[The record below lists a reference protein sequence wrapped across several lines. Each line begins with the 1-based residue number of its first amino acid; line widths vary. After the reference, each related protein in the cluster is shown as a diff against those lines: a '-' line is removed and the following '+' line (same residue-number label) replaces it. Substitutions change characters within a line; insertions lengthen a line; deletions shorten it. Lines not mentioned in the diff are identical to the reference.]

1 MTTTIR
7 IDLVSDIACPWC
19 AVGLSTL
26 DRALEKI
33 DSAIKVNV
41 HLQPFE
47 LNPNMPL
54 GGQDVIEHL
63 TEKYNMSAEQ
73 VLKNQQN
80 IYTRG
85 AEVGFNF
92 HPEGRKRVYNTFNC
106 HRLMFWAEEKFDAQ
120 AALNLKKELLAAYFT
135 LAIDMDDR
143 QTLLDAVTRAG
154 LDANEAAL
162 VVDDASAYAQQV
174 REAQQAWQAKGIHAV
189 PAFVIEQKY
198 LIEGAQPAE
207 SLINAIEHLAKQKAG
222 A

>member
-1 MTTTIR
+1 MTTSIR

-26 DRALEKI
+26 DRALEQI
-33 DSAIKVNV
+33 DPNIKVDV

-47 LNPNMPL
+47 LNPNMPI

-85 AEVGFNF
+85 AEVGFTF

-106 HRLMFWAEEKFDAQ
+106 HRLMFWAEEKFDVQ

-135 LAIDMDDR
+135 LAVDIDDR

-154 LDANEAAL
+154 LDANAAAL
-162 VVDDASAYAQQV
+162 VVDDSSAYAQEV
-174 REAQQAWQAKGIHAV
+174 RDAQQEWQAKGIHAV
-189 PAFVIEQKY
+189 PAFIIEHKY
-198 LIEGAQPAE
+198 LIEGAQPPE
-207 SLINAIEHLAKQKAG
+207 SLVNAIEHLAKQKTSV
-222 A
+222 

>member
-26 DRALEKI
+26 DRALEQI
-33 DSAIKVNV
+33 DPAVKVEV
-41 HLQPFE
+41 HVQPFE

-80 IYTRG
+80 IYMRG
-85 AEVGFNF
+85 AEVGFTF

-120 AALNLKKELLAAYFT
+120 ADFCCEWLFFVRCLRVE
-135 LAIDMDDR
+135 MD
-143 QTLLDAVTRAG
+143 
-154 LDANEAAL
+154 L
-162 VVDDASAYAQQV
+162 VDT
-174 REAQQAWQAKGIHAV
+174 
-189 PAFVIEQKY
+189 
-198 LIEGAQPAE
+198 
-207 SLINAIEHLAKQKAG
+207 
-222 A
+222 

>member
-26 DRALEKI
+26 ERALEQI
-33 DSAIKVNV
+33 HPEIKVDV
-41 HLQPFE
+41 HVQPFE

-63 TEKYNMSAEQ
+63 TDKYNMSAEQ

-85 AEVGFNF
+85 AEVGFTF

-106 HRLMFWAEEKFDAQ
+106 HRLMFWAEEKFDAH
-120 AALNLKKELLAAYFT
+120 AALSLKKELLAAYFT
-135 LAIDMDDR
+135 LADDIDDR
-143 QTLLDAVTRAG
+143 QTLLHAVTRAG
-154 LDANEAAL
+154 LDAEAAAL
-162 VVDDASAYAQQV
+162 VVDDPTAYAQAV
-174 REAQQAWQAKGIHAV
+174 REAQQTWQAKGIHAV

-207 SLINAIEHLAKQKAG
+207 SLVNAINHLAKQKTEV
-222 A
+222 

>member
-1 MTTTIR
+1 MTTSIR

-26 DRALEKI
+26 DRALEQI
-33 DSAIKVNV
+33 DPAIKVDV

-47 LNPNMPL
+47 LNPMMPV
-54 GGQDVIEHL
+54 GGQDVVEHL
-63 TEKYNMSAEQ
+63 TEKYGISPEQ
-73 VLKNQQN
+73 VQINQQN

-85 AEVGFNF
+85 AEVGFSF

-135 LAIDMDDR
+135 LAVDIDNR

-154 LDANEAAL
+154 LDADAAAL
-162 VVDDASAYAQQV
+162 VLDDATAYAQHV

-189 PAFVIEQKY
+189 PAFVIEQKF

-207 SLINAIEHLAKQKAG
+207 SLINAIEHLAKQKVSA
-222 A
+222 